1 MSEQVTE
8 DRPSFRANGNSKKKM
23 NTTDLKSFNYLEN
36 GEVIYSPIK
45 SIKTEKVLD
54 KGVYKVKYLGHPE
67 NRVALYKEDEKEEV
81 KIYEFPAK
89 AYIDSLFKSFFN
101 KDVKEFINKAGFLH
115 KVGLLLHGKEGTG
128 KTTILR
134 YYYNQEI
141 ENNDALVFYMDCSN
155 HDTLGLCWSLIENIR
170 KVQDNPIVII
180 FEECDVLITN
190 HCESTLKMILDGN
203 KSIENCIFL
212 ATTNYIDK
220 IPDALKNRKSRFK
233 NCLKIGGLEDVNV
246 IIRIME
252 NMLEG
257 ISDKK
262 DIKLMSKKL
271 LNKTLDEVKQFC
283 IDRIMDIETYDE
295 DIITPVGFNRNQSQ
309 S

>member
-1 MSEQVTE
+1 MSTE
-8 DRPSFRANGNSKKKM
+8 VNDGGFSHPRSKEKKKIM

-36 GEVIYSPIK
+36 GEVLYSPIK

-67 NRVALYKEDEKEEV
+67 NRVALYKEDEKEDV
-81 KIYEFPAK
+81 KIYDFPAK
-89 AYIDSLFKSFFN
+89 NYIDSLFKSFFN
-101 KDVKEFINKAGFLH
+101 NDVKDFINNAGFLH

-141 ENNDALVFYMDCSN
+141 EKNNALVFYMDCVG
-155 HDTLGLCWSLIENIR
+155 HDTLGLCWTLIENIR
-170 KVQDNPIVII
+170 KVQDNPIVIV

-190 HCESTLKMILDGN
+190 HAESVLKMILDGN

-220 IPDALKNRKSRFK
+220 IPEALKNRKSRFK
-233 NCLKIGGLEDVNV
+233 NCLKIGGLEDVSV

-252 NMLEG
+252 NMLDG
-257 ISDKK
+257 VIDKEFFK
-262 DIKLMSKKL
+262 PMADKL

-283 IDRIMDIETYDE
+283 IDRIMDIESYDE
-295 DIITPVGFNRNQSQ
+295 DIITPVGFTKNKVQ
-309 S
+309 